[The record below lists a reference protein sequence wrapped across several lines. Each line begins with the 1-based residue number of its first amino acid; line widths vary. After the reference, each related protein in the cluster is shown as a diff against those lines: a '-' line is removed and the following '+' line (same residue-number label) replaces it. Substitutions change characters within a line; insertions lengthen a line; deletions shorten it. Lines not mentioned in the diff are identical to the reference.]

1 MKKYKTITWDSLPKN
16 IQKVMIKNYIM
27 QRKGIYE
34 GIDIIKDAVYSYKC
48 NLQGGF
54 FWDLSPEKGAFW
66 REILIQDN
74 ITYFRQYYKNNTNQY
89 LIDYGYF

>member
-34 GIDIIKDAVYSYKC
+34 GIDIIKDAVCCYKY

-54 FWDLSPEKGAFW
+54 FWDNSPEKGTFW
-66 REILIQDN
+66 REIIMQDN
-74 ITYFRQYYKNNTNQY
+74 ITYFKKYYKNNTNQY